1 MKKSIKL
8 CSVALMLAGCG
19 VAGMFSASADTPAP
33 KAGEA
38 AVSAVG
44 KALETVRRAESPS
57 SQGSVR

>member
-44 KALETVRRAESPS
+44 KALEKQPIF
-57 SQGSVR
+57 